1 MTSGLN
7 LIFVFGGQ
15 IEYILTAEAP
25 KMTHVSPDI
34 VSEPQIPL
42 SKLQAL
48 QFEWLSRASR
58 LCGMATLVVDTELEI
73 KFYDS
78 RFAEI
83 LELDTSI
90 DYRGKNLLDVTG
102 QLALRGDFG
111 PGDPQIF
118 VELVK
123 AQFCKPI
130 SSPEKIGHI
139 MDFLTPSGR
148 RVEFSQ
154 DQEDDGLFV
163 LGCRDVTKSYV
174 QKHALKVALDSSKS
188 GYIIYDIET
197 KRFQAYSDVSR
208 SGRHED
214 LAHRL
219 VKDDLKNLIN
229 TDDYAKLRVAWRR
242 AHAARQPWTGTFR
255 TKDNQA
261 DTIWVKFQATPQI
274 SESGIITSY
283 IFFYTEVTAQLRVQ
297 DDLRKAIEQSEKAL
311 SAKNAFLGRLSHE
324 IRTPMN
330 AVVGIADALIHHDGN
345 PKIMPKLELIQTS
358 AEKIIRIVDESLE
371 HTKLAE
377 SMIQLDPHASSPIEA
392 VEAVCALWEQKAVEN
407 GIDLKCRIDPSV
419 PESIIFDSHRYE
431 QCLNNLISNA
441 VKFSPAGQILV
452 VLTTLEKSG
461 QNNLVTVVKD
471 TGIGMN
477 EAQLAKLFEAYTQAD
492 QTIAGRF
499 GGTGLGMNI
508 TKQLI
513 ELMDGKISAK
523 SEPGE
528 GTVIALT
535 LPIQEDRREENRRRN
550 ETSEALVD
558 NMLEGAAPPAS
569 EYASLKVLVV
579 DDNATNH
586 MVVTSLLGTLVKHID
601 VAENGIEAIQALETA
616 HEANAQYDVVLMD
629 IHMPVMDGIEATLAI
644 RGSKK
649 PFTDIPIIALTADP
663 QYQQRRLCKNIGMDD
678 ALAKPIKL
686 TEVLGAMDRVFA
698 GQVASDLAA

>member
-1 MTSGLN
+1 MT
-7 LIFVFGGQ
+7 
-15 IEYILTAEAP
+15 Y
-25 KMTHVSPDI
+25 VSTDI
-34 VSEPQIPL
+34 ASEPQIPL
-42 SKLQAL
+42 CRVHEL

-58 LCGMATLVVDTELEI
+58 LCGMAVLVVDTELEI
-73 KFYDS
+73 KFYDKQ
-78 RFAEI
+78 FAEI
-83 LELDTSI
+83 LELDTAL
-90 DYRGKNLLDVTG
+90 DYCGKNLLDITG

-118 VELVK
+118 VDIVK

-130 SSPEKIGHI
+130 NSPEKIGHV

-154 DQEDDGLFV
+154 DLEVDGLFV
-163 LGCRDVTKSYV
+163 LGCRDVTKSHV
-174 QKHALKVALDSSKS
+174 QKHALKVALDSSGS
-188 GYIIYDIET
+188 GYIIYDMET
-197 KRFQAYSDVSR
+197 KKFQAHGEVSR
-208 SGRHED
+208 QGRKD
-214 LAHRL
+214 GLGHRL
-219 VKDDLKNLIN
+219 VNDDLKHVIHA
-229 TDDYAKLRVAWRR
+229 DDYQKLKATWKA
-242 AHAARQPWTGTFR
+242 AHAAREPWTGTFR
-255 TKDNQA
+255 TKDSQA

-274 SESGIITSY
+274 SESGVVTGY
-283 IFFYTEVTAQLRVQ
+283 IFFYTEVTAQLRIQ
-297 DDLRKAIEQSEKAL
+297 DDLRKAIEQSEKSL

-345 PKIMPKLELIQTS
+345 PKIMPKLELIQSS

-377 SMIQLDPHASSPIEA
+377 SKIQLDPKASSPREA
-392 VEAVCALWEQKAVEN
+392 VESVCALWEQKAVEN
-407 GIDLKCRIDPSV
+407 GIDLQCRIDASV
-419 PESIIFDSHRYE
+419 PQTIVFDTHRYE

-441 VKFSPAGQILV
+441 VKFSPAGRIHV
-452 VLTTLEKSG
+452 VLTTLRKGG
-461 QNNLVTVVKD
+461 QNNLVAVVKD
-471 TGIGMN
+471 NGIGMN
-477 EAQLAKLFEAYTQAD
+477 EAQLGNLFEAYAQAD
-492 QTIAGRF
+492 KTISGRF

-513 ELMDGKISAK
+513 ELMDGKITAK
-523 SEPGE
+523 SEPGS

-535 LPIQEDRREENRRRN
+535 LPIQEERRAENRRRN

-569 EYASLKVLVV
+569 EYAALKVLVV

-586 MVVTSLLGTLVKHID
+586 MVVTSLLGSLVKHID
-601 VAENGIEAIQALETA
+601 VAENGIEAIQALEMA
-616 HEANAQYDVVLMD
+616 HEANAQYDIVLMD

-644 RGSKK
+644 RGSKQ
-649 PFTDIPIIALTADP
+649 PYTDIPIIALTADP

-698 GQVASDLAA
+698 GQIASELAA